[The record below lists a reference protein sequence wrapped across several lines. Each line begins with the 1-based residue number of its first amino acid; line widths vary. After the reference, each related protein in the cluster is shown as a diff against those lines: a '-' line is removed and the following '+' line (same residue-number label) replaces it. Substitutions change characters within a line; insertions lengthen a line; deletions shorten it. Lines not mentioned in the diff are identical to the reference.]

1 MGKWLNELLVKFI
14 LTGKFKVFIN
24 ERLPLKTNP
33 AKDGIFDFPIFHHS
47 IIPSHEAE
55 VQISKNYQFFNRL
68 YNFRDVYL
76 LTSLQKFDFHLNI
89 CPCPSMNMNH

>member
-47 IIPSHEAE
+47 SIPCVRQKLRPRKTPVFLVSCT
-55 VQISKNYQFFNRL
+55 ISE
-68 YNFRDVYL
+68 
-76 LTSLQKFDFHLNI
+76 
-89 CPCPSMNMNH
+89 PSIMMAKENSR